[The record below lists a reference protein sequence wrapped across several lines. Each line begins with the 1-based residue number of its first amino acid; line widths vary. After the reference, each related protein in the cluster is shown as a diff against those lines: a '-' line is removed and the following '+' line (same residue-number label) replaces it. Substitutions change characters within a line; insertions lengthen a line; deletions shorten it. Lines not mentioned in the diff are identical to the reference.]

1 MKILITGAA
10 GVTGSTLVKGLKGKY
25 QPCGLD
31 LIPMLDLDDTITGD
45 IADVDIDEPTPQL
58 TKAQAKRLRQR
69 ARKTQEQETR
79 SATRASRVKKGR

>member
-10 GVTGSTLVKGLKGKY
+10 GVIGSALVKGLKGKY

-45 IADVDIDEPTPQL
+45 IADVDTVSNTTEGMDTVIHLAGCASEETP
-58 TKAQAKRLRQR
+58 
-69 ARKTQEQETR
+69 
-79 SATRASRVKKGR
+79 